1 MEPRIPSTEVQ
12 HLTPRLPEYLANFLI
27 GEGKLELYLEEFPP
41 IDVNINKARTGLA
54 EAKRYLLTSASEQ
67 GKKIGVLL
75 DANLLLGKLHYAM
88 GLYEDSLNYYNQAE
102 LQTLTEKTLPS
113 RSLRIVA
120 ESYAI
125 KGSSSHRIVPTI
137 SRRTLRIAAESL
149 GLKGAVINA
158 VDYVCCLLCLLI
170 SAVRRSVLGLSVSS
184 VFYICMCL
192 EKVPPSS
199 SSKYKQ
205 AEWEEQRVQ
214 CFELAGDLTLLYLQ
228 EQDKIQQTTYT
239 NTGSYSPQPPHPER
253 QIGPVLE
260 TALQRAPILYIQG
273 GKLQSAVA
281 RYRTMLSAVESS
293 ATQSLRLTLTRQ
305 LAEVLLRG
313 VSGTLYTAP
322 DSIVE
327 TAAGLLFAPLHLM
340 VSLDSCHDFQRVGLV
355 TTSKKSFQVSK
366 TDSPWKPR
374 KYTGLNLF
382 VPRNENEEI
391 ILLLL
396 ISEAMAARD
405 AVLSQSPEFKEA
417 RMHAYDNATAI
428 YDLMAIALV
437 RWGHVELLHE
447 PGQTSSCQERKE
459 ACPVLEPTNT
469 TFENSLGDYSGL
481 FQSGGQSRTRDVM
494 SSLSFER
501 AMKFSFEEPHVWTQ
515 YGLCLVSMGHYVQA
529 LSVLKEV
536 ARLTPT
542 KVTPC
547 LLAARICYEHL
558 NMLSEGVEWSKK
570 ALARDT
576 ALQQGLQSRSHLHIG
591 IGYHLQSLNMHL
603 KQEKQQLTANA
614 LDSFHKAQQTDPNDH
629 LAEYYLALQYACIY
643 QITEAVTHVKMAL
656 NLRSEHVPSLHLLV
670 LLLSAHK
677 QHGEALQLVEAAIEE
692 YPDNLN
698 LLNVKAHLELQSQ
711 GGEIALLT
719 AKHMLALWKSLY
731 ENQTI
736 SDLQDQSDKRS
747 DTRSVFQLYT
757 SEMSD
762 KDSSSLH
769 AHSLAASRVEHTMSE
784 VASSMSSFTPRP
796 GPQRAWL
803 LQLQIWLLLAEIYLS
818 LEQLSAATACLQ
830 ESTSIF
836 PMSHNIMFMR
846 GLIHEFKH
854 EYLDAKFC
862 FQNAVAINPTHIKS
876 LQHLGLIHHYLGSNR
891 LAEKT
896 LRDAAKIDPSSHQTW
911 YNLGRVLESLGE
923 FDSASDSMATALEVE
938 TSNPILPF
946 NSIPLT
952 FD

>member
-1 MEPRIPSTEVQ
+1 MVEAWHSQVVINTREGRAWQSDKSVPGPRMEPRIPSTEVQ
-12 HLTPRLPEYLANFLI
+12 HLNPRLPEYLANFLI

-125 KGSSSHRIVPTI
+125 KGSSSHRISPTI

-149 GLKGAVINA
+149 GLKG
-158 VDYVCCLLCLLI
+158 
-170 SAVRRSVLGLSVSS
+170 
-184 VFYICMCL
+184 MCL

-447 PGQTSSCQERKE
+447 
-459 ACPVLEPTNT
+459 
-469 TFENSLGDYSGL
+469 
-481 FQSGGQSRTRDVM
+481 
-494 SSLSFER
+494 SFER

-643 QITEAVTHVKMAL
+643 QITEAVTHPTS
-656 NLRSEHVPSLHLLV
+656 NI
-670 LLLSAHK
+670 
-677 QHGEALQLVEAAIEE
+677 GEALQLVEAAIEE

>member
-1 MEPRIPSTEVQ
+1 MIVKSLRNYGMKLQKSKILSK
-12 HLTPRLPEYLANFLI
+12 YLANFLI

-67 GKKIGVLL
+67 GKKVELVEVNPHLCGGRVENHLGKTTPVHPTEIQTSISPSSAVEINTTSTL
-75 DANLLLGKLHYAM
+75 ANYATEAGKLHYAM

-137 SRRTLRIAAESL
+137 SRRTLRIVAESL
-149 GLKGAVINA
+149 GLKG
-158 VDYVCCLLCLLI
+158 
-170 SAVRRSVLGLSVSS
+170 
-184 VFYICMCL
+184 MCL

-228 EQDKIQQTTYT
+228 EQDKRQQTTYT

-253 QIGPVLE
+253 HIGPVLE

-355 TTSKKSFQVSK
+355 TTGKKSFQVSK

-447 PGQTSSCQERKE
+447 
-459 ACPVLEPTNT
+459 
-469 TFENSLGDYSGL
+469 
-481 FQSGGQSRTRDVM
+481 
-494 SSLSFER
+494 SFER

-576 ALQQGLQSRSHLHIG
+576 ASQQGLQSRSHLHIG
-591 IGYHLQSLNMHL
+591 VGYHLQSLNMHL
-603 KQEKQQLTANA
+603 KQEKQQLTANT

-643 QITEAVTHVKMAL
+643 QITEAVSHVKMAL

>member
-1 MEPRIPSTEVQ
+1 MSLAWFCGIKEANATIIVTSLRNYGMKLQRNEIHQVK
-12 HLTPRLPEYLANFLI
+12 YLANFLI

-125 KGSSSHRIVPTI
+125 KGSSSHRIIPTI
-137 SRRTLRIAAESL
+137 SRRTLRIVAESL
-149 GLKGAVINA
+149 VLKG
-158 VDYVCCLLCLLI
+158 
-170 SAVRRSVLGLSVSS
+170 
-184 VFYICMCL
+184 MCL

-281 RYRTMLSAVESS
+281 RYRLVDVMRVRSIPMALMVSCRVLYFFQAARRIYSMRTPRDGVLTVTRCPARSSSLWSRSANSLGVVLFSGASGSTEESVKTMLSAVESS

-355 TTSKKSFQVSK
+355 TTGKKSFQVSK

-396 ISEAMAARD
+396 IR
-405 AVLSQSPEFKEA
+405 
-417 RMHAYDNATAI
+417 
-428 YDLMAIALV
+428 
-437 RWGHVELLHE
+437 
-447 PGQTSSCQERKE
+447 
-459 ACPVLEPTNT
+459 
-469 TFENSLGDYSGL
+469 
-481 FQSGGQSRTRDVM
+481 
-494 SSLSFER
+494 
-501 AMKFSFEEPHVWTQ
+501 
-515 YGLCLVSMGHYVQA
+515 
-529 LSVLKEV
+529 
-536 ARLTPT
+536 
-542 KVTPC
+542 
-547 LLAARICYEHL
+547 
-558 NMLSEGVEWSKK
+558 
-570 ALARDT
+570 
-576 ALQQGLQSRSHLHIG
+576 
-591 IGYHLQSLNMHL
+591 
-603 KQEKQQLTANA
+603 
-614 LDSFHKAQQTDPNDH
+614 
-629 LAEYYLALQYACIY
+629 
-643 QITEAVTHVKMAL
+643 
-656 NLRSEHVPSLHLLV
+656 
-670 LLLSAHK
+670 
-677 QHGEALQLVEAAIEE
+677 
-692 YPDNLN
+692 
-698 LLNVKAHLELQSQ
+698 
-711 GGEIALLT
+711 
-719 AKHMLALWKSLY
+719 
-731 ENQTI
+731 
-736 SDLQDQSDKRS
+736 
-747 DTRSVFQLYT
+747 
-757 SEMSD
+757 
-762 KDSSSLH
+762 
-769 AHSLAASRVEHTMSE
+769 
-784 VASSMSSFTPRP
+784 
-796 GPQRAWL
+796 
-803 LQLQIWLLLAEIYLS
+803 
-818 LEQLSAATACLQ
+818 
-830 ESTSIF
+830 
-836 PMSHNIMFMR
+836 
-846 GLIHEFKH
+846 
-854 EYLDAKFC
+854 
-862 FQNAVAINPTHIKS
+862 
-876 LQHLGLIHHYLGSNR
+876 
-891 LAEKT
+891 
-896 LRDAAKIDPSSHQTW
+896 
-911 YNLGRVLESLGE
+911 
-923 FDSASDSMATALEVE
+923 
-938 TSNPILPF
+938 
-946 NSIPLT
+946 
-952 FD
+952 

>member
-1 MEPRIPSTEVQ
+1 
-12 HLTPRLPEYLANFLI
+12 
-27 GEGKLELYLEEFPP
+27 
-41 IDVNINKARTGLA
+41 
-54 EAKRYLLTSASEQ
+54 
-67 GKKIGVLL
+67 
-75 DANLLLGKLHYAM
+75 
-88 GLYEDSLNYYNQAE
+88 
-102 LQTLTEKTLPS
+102 
-113 RSLRIVA
+113 
-120 ESYAI
+120 
-125 KGSSSHRIVPTI
+125 
-137 SRRTLRIAAESL
+137 
-149 GLKGAVINA
+149 
-158 VDYVCCLLCLLI
+158 
-170 SAVRRSVLGLSVSS
+170 
-184 VFYICMCL
+184 
-192 EKVPPSS
+192 
-199 SSKYKQ
+199 
-205 AEWEEQRVQ
+205 
-214 CFELAGDLTLLYLQ
+214 
-228 EQDKIQQTTYT
+228 
-239 NTGSYSPQPPHPER
+239 
-253 QIGPVLE
+253 
-260 TALQRAPILYIQG
+260 
-273 GKLQSAVA
+273 
-281 RYRTMLSAVESS
+281 
-293 ATQSLRLTLTRQ
+293 
-305 LAEVLLRG
+305 
-313 VSGTLYTAP
+313 
-322 DSIVE
+322 
-327 TAAGLLFAPLHLM
+327 M

-437 RWGHVELLHE
+437 RWGHVELLH
-447 PGQTSSCQERKE
+447 
-459 ACPVLEPTNT
+459 
-469 TFENSLGDYSGL
+469 
-481 FQSGGQSRTRDVM
+481 
-494 SSLSFER
+494 
-501 AMKFSFEEPHVWTQ
+501 EEPHVWTQ

-614 LDSFHKAQQTDPNDH
+614 LDSFHNQTTEDGEIEVRISVRAQQTDPNDH

-698 LLNVKAHLELQSQ
+698 LLNVKAHLELLKSGR
-711 GGEIALLT
+711 GGKRAQEIPRKRWEEQIAANVQIALLT

-911 YNLGRVLESLGE
+911 YNLGQVLESLGE